1 MDAELEFLLLARY
14 ADRDELLSVVYSL
27 RKDDMVDYSLFV
39 ARRDKA
45 IARMEASL
53 ADAKAREGSIVNLD
67 AKRGIAVTI
76 KSMEARIKSLKS
88 ERVAFLALIEEF
100 KRLDAERNPPLPLGI
115 EPPGHPRKAR

>member
-1 MDAELEFLLLARY
+1 MDSSLVFTVLARY

-27 RKDDMVDYSLFV
+27 LEDDVIDYSAFV

-53 ADAKAREGSIVNLD
+53 ADAKAREGIIVNLD
-67 AKRGIAVTI
+67 AKRGIGVTI

-100 KRLDAERNPPLPLGI
+100 KRLDAERNPPLPLGL
-115 EPPGHPRKAR
+115 ESAPGKKGR